1 LGILSRLFKKKTP
14 DRPAVRE
21 RNALSIQVGDIVE
34 YDLVT
39 YEVVGKITSR
49 QGNYEWFDYQ
59 LVEGDTILWLSAEMD
74 DELELGIYKKIPL
87 AVSKPYPKEL
97 TYEGRKYFLDE
108 QGEARVVGEGRS
120 RNVNGSTVHFADYY
134 DEEEEHFLGLEG
146 WGSEIEVS
154 YGYEINT
161 REIKII
167 AGSN

>member
-1 LGILSRLFKKKTP
+1 MGILSRIFKKKAP
-14 DRPAVRE
+14 ERPAVRE

-39 YEVVGKITSR
+39 YEVVGKITLR

-59 LVEGDTILWLSAEMD
+59 LVEGDKTLWLSAEMD
-74 DELELGIYKKIPL
+74 DELELGIYEKIPL
-87 AVSKPYPKEL
+87 SVSKPYPKQL
-97 TYEGRKYFLDE
+97 THEGRTYFLDE

-120 RNVNGSTVHFADYY
+120 RNINGSIVHYADYY
-134 DEEEEHFLGLEG
+134 DEDEEHFLGLEG

-154 YGYEINT
+154 HGYEIKP

>member
-1 LGILSRLFKKKTP
+1 MGILSRIFKKKAP
-14 DRPAVRE
+14 ERPAVKE
-21 RNALSIQVGDIVE
+21 RHALSIQVGDIVE

-59 LVEGDTILWLSAEMD
+59 LVEGDTTLWLSAEMD

-87 AVSKPYPKEL
+87 SVSKPYPKQL
-97 TYEGRKYFLDE
+97 SHEGRTYYLDE

-120 RNVNGSTVHFADYY
+120 RNVNGSIVHFADYY
-134 DEEEEHFLGLEG
+134 DEDEEHFLGLEG

-154 YGYEINT
+154 YGYEIKP